1 MEMNGPPHDPHC
13 SWFVFDNGP
22 NKFQTK
28 YGCGGGEEDPHFC
41 HKLKQMLSSPLTLSS
56 KDSQIIAIKAVT

>member
-28 YGCGGGEEDPHFC
+28 SGCGGGEEDPHFC
-41 HKLKQMLSSPLTLSS
+41 QKLQQMLSSPLTLSS
-56 KDSQIIAIKAVT
+56 KDSQIIVIKAVT